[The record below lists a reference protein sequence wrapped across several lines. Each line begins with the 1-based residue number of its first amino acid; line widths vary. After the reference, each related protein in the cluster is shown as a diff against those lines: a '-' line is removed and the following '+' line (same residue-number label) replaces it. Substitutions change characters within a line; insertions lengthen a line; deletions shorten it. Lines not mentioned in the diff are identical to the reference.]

1 MDFEKTDDRRMLSDS
16 LDRFLTDTCPAERRN
31 RVAYAAPFH
40 DPEAWAGL
48 AELGILHAL
57 VPEDRG
63 GFGGAGFD
71 VFTVFE
77 SLGRALCPEPVLPA
91 LLALRALMATEADLE
106 PILSGARKSALAVG
120 EPDAPYD
127 LDAIETT
134 ASRSGAGWT
143 LTGRKSVVY
152 GAQVADA
159 ILVVARDGDALGLYE
174 IEGKAAGRIDYGLI
188 DGGGASDLF
197 LDATPAELVLADAEA
212 AIRTALDWGR
222 LALCAEAVGAMDAA
236 KDMMLDYMRQRT
248 QFGRPIGTF
257 QALQHRAVEMVTEIE
272 QARSL
277 TILAAAKM
285 DDPDRAR
292 HVSMAKNLIGRT
304 TQLVAEESVQMQ
316 GGIAMTWEYPASH
329 YAKRLTMIDTQLGD
343 ADWHLERVMAALQAA

>member
-1 MDFEKTDDRRMLSDS
+1 MDFELTDDRRMLADS
-16 LDRFLTDTCPAERRN
+16 LGRWLADAYPVEHRN
-31 RVAYAAPFH
+31 RVAYEAPFH
-40 DPEAWAGL
+40 DPAKWGEL

-71 VFTVFE
+71 VLTVFE
-77 SLGRALCPEPVLPA
+77 SLGRALNPEPVLPA
-91 LLALRALMATEADLE
+91 LLAARVLMETEADLE
-106 PILSGARKSALAVG
+106 PLLTGSVRYALAFG
-120 EPDAPYD
+120 EPEAPWDVDAV
-127 LDAIETT
+127 ETE
-134 ASRSGAGWT
+134 AAKAGEGWT

-152 GAQVADA
+152 GAPAADR
-159 ILVVARDGDALGLYE
+159 ILVAARDGDGLSVFE
-174 IEGKAAGRIDYGLI
+174 VAADAGTRTDYGLI

-197 LDATPAELVLADAEA
+197 LEAAPAERVLADAGEA
-212 AIRTALDWGR
+212 VSDALDWGR

-236 KDMMLDYMRQRT
+236 KDMTLDYLRT
-248 QFGRPIGTF
+248 RKQFGRAIGSF

-285 DDPDRAR
+285 GTPEQSRT
-292 HVSMAKNLIGRT
+292 VSMAKNLIGRT

-316 GGIAMTWEYPASH
+316 GGIAMTWEYPSSH
-329 YAKRLTMIDTQLGD
+329 YAKRLTMIDAQLGD
-343 ADWHLERVMAALQAA
+343 ADWHLARVMAGLQAA